1 MIGEPPQRGFH
12 QRRGCFDPAV
22 VLALPQQPGEQGAG
36 NNGARNRLWPSSSLK
51 TCKGVI
57 VTITDRVAAWRRER
71 RVLQRVS
78 RAAWRLEQAERER
91 VWALASARAEG
102 VSIRTL
108 AAAAG
113 LSPARV
119 HQITAAA
126 DLDELD
132 AALGELRAA
141 GWPAPE
147 DPGGD
152 DDAEL
157 DGRDL
162 ICDRLVDEVGWLRQC
177 ADWLTHLHTS
187 EYPPAVNLR
196 PDGDHPDRA
205 LMMADLPRVAAI
217 VQRIAVDVDEL
228 ARARRVADLST
239 AAALPDRRA
248 ERRRRVAEPDLD
260 FREFC
265 RRSKLPRSE
274 RSWDL
279 FAAERY
285 RRGETDVPSYEA
297 YNPFRHRQ
305 QGPYA

>member
-1 MIGEPPQRGFH
+1 M
-12 QRRGCFDPAV
+12 
-22 VLALPQQPGEQGAG
+22 
-36 NNGARNRLWPSSSLK
+36 
-51 TCKGVI
+51 
-57 VTITDRVAAWRRER
+57 TITDRMAAWRRER
-71 RVLQRVS
+71 RVLRRVS
-78 RAAWRLEQAERER
+78 RTAWRLEQAERER
-91 VWALASARAEG
+91 SWALASARAEG

-119 HQITAAA
+119 HQITADA

-162 ICDRLVDEVGWLRQC
+162 ICDRLVDEVDWIRQC

-205 LMMADLPRVAAI
+205 HVMIDLPRVAAI
-217 VQRIAVDVDEL
+217 LQRIATDVDEL
-228 ARARRVADLST
+228 ARARRVADLGA
-239 AAALPDRRA
+239 AAALSDRRA

-265 RRSKLPRSE
+265 RRSKLPQSE
-274 RSWDL
+274 RSWGL
-279 FAAERY
+279 FAAERC
-285 RRGETDVPSYEA
+285 RRGETDIPSYEA

-305 QGPYA
+305 PGPYA